1 MKKNDHQRRAQ
12 GSPLGAGPAC
22 RRPCAGFTLVEIA
35 IALIIVGV
43 LLAVVV
49 NGQQVANASKAKALL
64 ASQAGVRGAINL
76 YLDRYRALPGDDGR
90 ASGRFSAAQCG
101 AVAAGTNACAN
112 GDGNGAIVGVYTD
125 RIAAASAAT
134 VADGPNNE
142 VSKLWQHL
150 RAADLIRVDGDSFFD
165 NPRHGIGGV
174 LAVAG
179 PTPAGGNTP
188 FVGIA
193 PAPLYLVFTGVP
205 PDVAQALD
213 ASADDGFANRGNYR
227 GVANGTPTNPN
238 SDPIGINYNGAG
250 VGIVAAPLF

>member
-1 MKKNDHQRRAQ
+1 MKKNDLQRRAQ
-12 GSPLGAGPAC
+12 GSPLGAGSAC

-76 YLDRYRALPGDDGR
+76 YLDRYRALPGDDAR

-179 PTPAGGNTP
+179 PTPA
-188 FVGIA
+188 A
-193 PAPLYLVFTGVP
+193 SSA
-205 PDVAQALD
+205 AQA
-213 ASADDGFANRGNYR
+213 A
-227 GVANGTPTNPN
+227 T
-238 SDPIGINYNGAG
+238 AG
-250 VGIVAAPLF
+250 STGSRVKKGLREKAVAAS